1 MKLSCKSGGEAV
13 IENLPMNVAPPSN
26 LITRIPLDFMEPA
39 WFAAYV
45 TARHEKQ
52 VALQLERRGVQC
64 FLPLYRS
71 VRRWKDRRKELE
83 LPLFP
88 SYVFVNIA
96 IHDKLQ
102 VQCVPGVVQFVTFN
116 GKPAPLPQTDIESL
130 RQGLT
135 GIAVEPHPLLRVGRR
150 VRVHSGAMTGVEGIL
165 IRKKDKCRV
174 VITLELI
181 QRSVAVEVDEADIEP
196 AG

>member
-1 MKLSCKSGGEAV
+1 MDL
-13 IENLPMNVAPPSN
+13 N
-26 LITRIPLDFMEPA
+26 

-52 VALQLERRGVQC
+52 VALQLERRGVEC

-71 VRRWKDRRKELE
+71 VRRWKDRRKELD

-96 IHDKLQ
+96 IKDRLQ
-102 VQCVPGVVQFVTFN
+102 VQCVPGVVQFVSFN
-116 GKPAPLPQTDIESL
+116 GKPAPMAQNDIVSL
-130 RQGLT
+130 RQGLS
-135 GIAVEPHPLLRVGRR
+135 GIAIEPHPLLTVGRR

-174 VITLELI
+174 VITIELI
-181 QRSVAVEVDEADIEP
+181 QRSVAMEVDEADIEP
-196 AG
+196 AS